1 MGTYFIYTY
10 IYTVHKNNGFS
21 IGFPSAM
28 WFSLEASPNHRNRQ
42 VKLLVALICRDPYSR
57 VPRSPWNLGQ
67 WESDLNQDSL
77 STARSK
83 WSNARYGFMMFHL
96 SPVEPSRQE
105 SNHRDLKMDQIYQVY
120 CMNAV
125 SAHESLA
132 RISRKL
138 AVCQMHKSKVLLP
151 KRHAHGS
158 KLRRKSAKS
167 CGKGGG
173 TMPCSGDVY
182 PLVIQHGQRE
192 IPIKKRTLQWEH
204 HL

>member
-1 MGTYFIYTY
+1 MWYGQLCMGNHTFWWMGTYFIHIY

-67 WESDLNQDSL
+67 WESDLNQVSL

-83 WSNARYGFMMFHL
+83 WSTARYGFRMFHL

-105 SNHRDLKMDQIYQVY
+105 SNHRDFKMDQIYQVY

-132 RISRKL
+132 RISLYR
-138 AVCQMHKSKVLLP
+138 C
-151 KRHAHGS
+151 
-158 KLRRKSAKS
+158 
-167 CGKGGG
+167 
-173 TMPCSGDVY
+173 MPDA
-182 PLVIQHGQRE
+182 
-192 IPIKKRTLQWEH
+192 
-204 HL
+204 